1 MPDSSLHKSAKI
13 LIVDDEQ
20 LNIKLLEVFLKQA
33 GYRNILSTT
42 DATNT
47 QNLYQEHQPD
57 LVLLDLNMPSMDGY
71 EVMARLQELEQDS
84 YLPVMVLS
92 ANTDEESRVKA
103 LNAGAKDFLNKPFS
117 ASEVMT
123 RIRNLLEVRLLHK
136 RLCQQKLSLEEQVTI
151 RTKQLRD
158 SQLEIVQR
166 LGLASEFRDNETGQH
181 IIRMSYYSKL
191 LAEQHGL
198 PGEECELILNASPMH
213 DIGKLGIP
221 DSILLKPGKLTDDEF
236 KVMKT
241 HTTIGAQL
249 LENGKSDVM
258 EAARNIALN
267 HHEKWDG
274 TGYPNNLA
282 GEAIPIYGRIVAIAD
297 VFDALTSDRPY
308 KTAWSVEHAV
318 AEIQH
323 MSGKHFDPA
332 LVSDFSKIIPDV
344 LEIKNKYADEAE
356 PENLLYNSG

>member
-42 DATNT
+42 DATTT

-191 LAEQHGL
+191 LAEQNGL

-267 HHEKWDG
+267 HHEK
-274 TGYPNNLA
+274 
-282 GEAIPIYGRIVAIAD
+282 
-297 VFDALTSDRPY
+297 
-308 KTAWSVEHAV
+308 
-318 AEIQH
+318 
-323 MSGKHFDPA
+323 
-332 LVSDFSKIIPDV
+332 
-344 LEIKNKYADEAE
+344 
-356 PENLLYNSG
+356 